1 MHNEISLYEAMKQP
15 NQPAPFFQA
24 LDELLQREIGHVLF
38 TLLAVDGGEV
48 VRIYSSDPEHYPVS
62 GRKPMTDTPW
72 GRHVIGQHKSF
83 LAKDMDGIKW
93 AFFDHELIA
102 SLGGGTQIN
111 VPVVFDGVC
120 IGTINLTHRAGVYD
134 ERHLDRAEALA
145 PWLVPYFL
153 LAAKQS

>member
-1 MHNEISLYEAMKQP
+1 MQTDMHLYEAMKKT
-15 NQPAPFFQA
+15 NQPETFFQA
-24 LDELLQREIGHVLF
+24 LDSLLQQEVGHILF

-48 VRIYSSDPEHYPVS
+48 VRIYSSDTEHYPVS

-72 GRHVIGQHKSF
+72 GRHVIGEQKNF
-83 LAKDMDGIKW
+83 LAKDMDGLKW

-111 VPVVFDGVC
+111 VPVIFDGTC
-120 IGTINLTHRAGVYD
+120 IGTINLTHRAGSYD
-134 ERHLDRAEALA
+134 ETHVARVEALA

-153 LAAKQS
+153 QAARQS

>member
-1 MHNEISLYEAMKQP
+1 MENDISLYGAMRKS
-15 NQPAPFFQA
+15 NQPQPFFQA
-24 LDELLQREIGHVLF
+24 LDALLQQQVGHILF

-48 VRIYSSDPEHYPVS
+48 VRIYSSDVDHYPVS

-72 GRHVIGQHKSF
+72 GRHVIGEQKSF
-83 LAKDMDGIKW
+83 LAKDMDDLKW

-111 VPVVFDGVC
+111 VPVVFNGKCV
-120 IGTINLTHRAGVYD
+120 GTINLTHRAGHYN
-134 ERHLDRAEALA
+134 ESHLARAEAFA

-153 LAAKQS
+153 QAAR